1 MIETVAIETW
11 IYDTLSGDAE
21 LSALL
26 PGGVYPRLAPEGQWD
41 DHITVRRAGRGG
53 DDNTLG
59 LSRGVVEAFYE
70 VRVWHRGDDH
80 SVIAEAANRMDA
92 LLHGGAQEDTDPR
105 FVMERTETI
114 EDDETENGVTWY
126 ALGGVYRVLATPE

>member
-1 MIETVAIETW
+1 MIETVAVETW
-11 IYDTLSGDAE
+11 MYDTLSGDTE
-21 LSALL
+21 LSDLL
-26 PGGVYPRLAPEGQWD
+26 PGGVYPRLAPEGENR
-41 DHITVRRAGRGG
+41 DHIIVRRIARGT

-80 SVIAEAANRMDA
+80 STISEAANRMDT
-92 LLHGGAQEDTDPR
+92 LLHGARQEDADPR
-105 FVMERTETI
+105 FLMERTETI
-114 EDDETENGVTWY
+114 EEDETENGVTWY